1 MPNFDDGLND
11 NKNLYPI
18 ADTTEKI
25 SDEELMR
32 LIGDALRD
40 HREEDIIWITSELIR
55 FKRNPENWKK
65 IDVQTIKDIRHFS
78 DFNDFKKTLPI
89 SLRKLKSKK
98 DLIKFLEIIKTSEI
112 ELPNL
117 IIELKKEKRICLF
130 LLNYLKN
137 NNTFNFT
144 YEENAYMHLIH
155 WYFTKRENTERRL
168 EKIETALNTFNKN
181 IKINEKNHFKKLEN
195 QKFLEWL
202 LPYLRKTDD
211 YFMNIPFIETN
222 HKRSQF
228 FITAYLDYYLYIDKE
243 KYENTLNKI
252 NKAWS
257 QKKFR
262 DGNKVKKPYHIPL
275 TKKAKEELAK
285 LSDFKNLSESDILEK
300 LIHQMFLNEMCD
312 EKENSKY

>member
-1 MPNFDDGLND
+1 MPGFDVDLND
-11 NKNLYPI
+11 NKNSHPI

-25 SDEELMR
+25 SEEELVR
-32 LIGDALRD
+32 LIDDALRD
-40 HREEDIIWITSELIR
+40 HTEENIIWITSELIH
-55 FKRNPENWKK
+55 FTKDPENWKK
-65 IDVQTIKDIRHFS
+65 PDVQRIKDFRHFS
-78 DFNDFKKTLPI
+78 DFNVFKKNLSI

-98 DLIKFLEIIKTSEI
+98 YIIKFLEIIKTSEI

-117 IIELKKEKRICLF
+117 IIELKKEERICLF

-144 YEENAYMHLIH
+144 YKENAYMHLIH
-155 WYFTKRENTERRL
+155 WYFTNRENTGRRL
-168 EKIETALNTFNKN
+168 EKIKIALITFNRD
-181 IKINEKNHFKKLEN
+181 IKINQKNHFKKLEN
-195 QKFLEWL
+195 QKFSEWL

-222 HKRSQF
+222 HHKCQF
-228 FITAYLDYYLYIDKE
+228 FITSYLDYYLYIDKE

-262 DGNKVKKPYHIPL
+262 DGNKVKKTYHIPL
-275 TKKAKEELAK
+275 TKKAKKELAK
-285 LSDFKNLSESDILEK
+285 LSDFKNQSESDILEE

-312 EKENSKY
+312 EKENNKY